1 VQLCGTFAV
10 ELRGRDVTADLPG
23 RQGRALFA
31 YLALAHGHPVPRRTL
46 VDALWADSPP
56 VSAAGALAAL
66 LSKLRTVVGPDV
78 LRGRT
83 DLALVLPEPA
93 QIDVEAAFAALH
105 SAESAL
111 RAGNWRRA
119 WFASLGAQ
127 FVARRPL
134 LPEVTAPWADVWRR
148 RLADVRVGGLEC
160 YAAACLELGGS
171 ELPGA
176 ERAAREL
183 VDLAPLR
190 ETGHLLLMRA
200 MAAAG
205 NTAEAL
211 AVYARLREV
220 LRDELGVDPGQDIQA
235 VHRALLG

>member
-1 VQLCGTFAV
+1 MQLCGTFAV

-31 YLALAHGHPVPRRTL
+31 YLVLDRAHPVPRRTL
-46 VDALWADSPP
+46 IDALWPECPP
-56 VSAAGALAAL
+56 PSAGGALSAL
-66 LSKLRTVVGPDV
+66 ISKLRAVVGPDV

-83 DLALVLPEPA
+83 ELALVLPQPA
-93 QIDVEAAFAALH
+93 QIDVDAALAALH
-105 SAESAL
+105 TAESAL
-111 RAGNWRRA
+111 TTGRWRRA
-119 WFASLGAQ
+119 WFGGLAAQ

-134 LPEVTAPWADVWRR
+134 LPEVTAPWVDGWRR
-148 RLADVRVGGLEC
+148 RLAEVRVRGLEC
-160 YAAACLELGGS
+160 YATACLELGGS

-176 ERAAREL
+176 ERSAREL

-200 MAAAG
+200 LAATG

-211 AVYARLREV
+211 AVYARLRST
-220 LRDELGVDPGQDIQA
+220 LRDELGVDPARDIQA
-235 VHRALLG
+235 LHRALLG